1 MMHVEVLL
9 GHRKAEDRVSG
20 AMQLDVV
27 ESVFTQ
33 TFMGTCFVPKS
44 SLGGK
49 YTSEFKWLFCL
60 SLSQCHDSCGS
71 LARYEGGC

>member
-9 GHRKAEDRVSG
+9 GHSKAEDRKSF

-27 ESVFTQ
+27 EIIFTQ

-44 SLGGK
+44 SLG
-49 YTSEFKWLFCL
+49 
-60 SLSQCHDSCGS
+60 
-71 LARYEGGC
+71 